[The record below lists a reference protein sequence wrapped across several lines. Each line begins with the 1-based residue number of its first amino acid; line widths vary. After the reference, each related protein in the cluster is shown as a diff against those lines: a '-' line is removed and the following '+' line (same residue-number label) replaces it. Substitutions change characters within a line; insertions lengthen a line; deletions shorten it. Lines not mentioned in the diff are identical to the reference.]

1 MGVRKLHQEK
11 RYSEM
16 TEQELRQEISKLQ
29 EQARKAEQMGMVNQF
44 AVLERK
50 VQMARAYLMNPDSF
64 KPGEIYE
71 IEGAPG
77 EYFKIDYMNG
87 VFAWGYRLNGDGKEE
102 ALPISLLKWLK

>member
-1 MGVRKLHQEK
+1 MQQEK

-16 TEQELRQEISKLQ
+16 TEHELKQEIAQLK
-29 EQARKAEQMGMVNQF
+29 EKARKAEQMGMVNEF

-50 VQMARAYLMNPDSF
+50 AVMARAYLLNPDSF
-64 KPGEIYE
+64 APGEIYE

-87 VFAWGYRLNGDGKEE
+87 VFAWGYRLRGDGAEE
-102 ALPISLLKWLK
+102 ALPISMLKGTK